1 MFLCRLPGLESS
13 TVNKAE
19 EDAMYD
25 EMMLS
30 LLKIVTKPLRHVG
43 PPIEPTEA
51 VGCTNMLRESSPYV
65 HDSPPDPIN
74 KQQHGF
80 WMQVHGPSPVTF
92 GAKDLWRNLLNW
104 RAFTLKNRL
113 KVMV

>member
-1 MFLCRLPGLESS
+1 
-13 TVNKAE
+13 VNKAE

-30 LLKIVTKPLRHVG
+30 LLKIVTKPLRNVLS
-43 PPIEPTEA
+43 PIEPTA
-51 VGCTNMLRESSPYV
+51 DAGYTDMLREASPSV
-65 HDSPPDPIN
+65 IDSEPNPME

-80 WMQVHGPSPVTF
+80 WMQVHGSSPVAF
-92 GAKDLWRNLLNW
+92 GTKNLWKNLLNW

>member
-1 MFLCRLPGLESS
+1 MESS
-13 TVNKAE
+13 VVNKVE

-30 LLKIVTKPLRHVG
+30 LLKIVTKPLRYVEPSAVPTASVG
-43 PPIEPTEA
+43 HTDL
-51 VGCTNMLRESSPYV
+51 LREASISISTD
-65 HDSPPDPIN
+65 DSPQNPKS

-80 WMQVHGPSPVTF
+80 WMEVHGPSPVTF
-92 GAKDLWRNLLNW
+92 GTKDLWKNLLNW

>member
-1 MFLCRLPGLESS
+1 M
-13 TVNKAE
+13 NKAE
-19 EDAMYD
+19 EDVMYN

-30 LLKIVTKPLRHVG
+30 LLEIVTKPLRHVTQALVST
-43 PPIEPTEA
+43 TE
-51 VGCTNMLRESSPYV
+51 VGYTDIQREASLSGD
-65 HDSPPDPIN
+65 DSQAS

-80 WMQVHGPSPVTF
+80 WMQVHSPSPVSF
-92 GAKDLWRNLLNW
+92 GTKELWKNLLNW